1 MNKKTA
7 YIIPGNRVTAFLLFL
22 AIFSVSL
29 TAKDADMPE
38 EDATIDI
45 EYHSMGDQIF
55 SINAGLFFP
64 LFFQNPSPG
73 SGEDAISSTNL
84 SLGGTGHL
92 YYGAYLNNN
101 VILGMEIGAMFAR
114 SPNRNNFYMV
124 PIMFRGTY
132 EFQFKNNLFTVP
144 VHLGAG
150 ISMTSYLDDFHVDMI
165 LNPVRDFSGTRA
177 ATGLSE
183 PTDLLV
189 GSSDLSLRSGLQQT
203 GEFHGYESFC
213 GLSLLRGKYE
223 INPKHF
229 ITYSHNPDRMFRKR
243 NFQEP

>member
-7 YIIPGNRVTAFLLFL
+7 YIIPGNRVTTFLFFL

-29 TAKDADMPE
+29 TAQDADKPE

-84 SLGGTGHL
+84 SMGGTGHL

-114 SPNRNNFYMV
+114 SPNKNNFYMV

-132 EFQFKNNLFTVP
+132 EFQLKNNLFTIP

-150 ISMTSYLDDFHVDMI
+150 MSMTSYLDDFHVDMI
-165 LNPVRDFSGTRA
+165 FKPGAGFFWNQ
-177 ATGLSE
+177 
-183 PTDLLV
+183 
-189 GSSDLSLRSGLQQT
+189 SSDWSFGTNLTYWWVPQIYPSDPDYNRLGNFMDMSLSAV
-203 GEFHGYESFC
+203 Y
-213 GLSLLRGKYE
+213 
-223 INPKHF
+223 HF
-229 ITYSHNPDRMFRKR
+229 
-243 NFQEP
+243 

>member
-165 LNPVRDFSGTRA
+165 FKPGAGFFWNQ
-177 ATGLSE
+177 
-183 PTDLLV
+183 
-189 GSSDLSLRSGLQQT
+189 SSDWSFGTNLTYWWVPQIYPSDPDYNRLGNFMDMSLSAV
-203 GEFHGYESFC
+203 Y
-213 GLSLLRGKYE
+213 
-223 INPKHF
+223 HF
-229 ITYSHNPDRMFRKR
+229 
-243 NFQEP
+243 